1 MVEIAHDADPL
12 RVGRP
17 NGEVYPSHACHLSD
31 VRAQLFVLQVMRAL
45 CDQVQVEVGQQ
56 RREGIRIVDSFVRAV
71 PVAEVQAIRS
81 RGGQDPIGVGNYGLE
96 ETVRMNAPGRI

>member
-1 MVEIAHDADPL
+1 MVEITHDADPL
-12 RVGRP
+12 RVRRP
-17 NGEVYPSHACHLSD
+17 NSEVYPSHACHLSD

-71 PVAEVQAIRS
+71 PVAAVPAIRS
-81 RGGQDPIGVGNYGLE
+81 RGGQDPNGGRNYSLE
-96 ETVRMNAPGRI
+96 ETVRMNGPGRI